1 MKRIAGYLLAITA
14 LIFCPCHLVLALP
27 LALSF
32 LGGTALGVALEAHI
46 GLLIAAATV
55 YFIAALGSGLY
66 LVNRR
71 PEKGASCLSP
81 PSERNPRTPT
91 IFRGQASHGS
101 RERAT
106 RK

>member
-14 LIFCPCHLVLALP
+14 LIACPCHLVLALP

-32 LGGTALGVALEAHI
+32 LGGTALGVALEAHT

-55 YFIAALGSGLY
+55 YFIAALGGGLY
-66 LVNRR
+66 LLNRW
-71 PEKGASCLSP
+71 PEKGASCLSS
-81 PSERNPRTPT
+81 PSGRNPRTPP
-91 IFRGQASHGS
+91 IFRGRASYGG
-101 RERAT
+101 RERVT